1 MDFEFDEKTR
11 KLFSEERMGK
21 LLFSMSLPVIIA
33 IIISAI
39 YNVADTIF
47 IGRSVGQLGVA
58 GIGIGFPIQ
67 LMINSLGILIGLG
80 GASVISRA
88 LGAKDMRKAERT
100 IGTTY
105 LIGVIIYI
113 LFIIATMPFLDKV
126 VSGLGAN
133 SEVAPYALE
142 YLNYIIPG
150 SIFILLA
157 VGAGNLLM
165 AQGKPELAMMQL
177 VVGAILN
184 LILDPIFIFVFKLGV
199 SGAAIATVISQGL
212 SFVMVLYFQFSKMTS
227 IMPKAVDFI
236 KIKLTIVW
244 EIVSLGTP
252 AFLQEVGASILIIVV
267 NNVLNNIGGAA
278 TSSLLAVFG
287 ILNKL
292 LIFLI
297 TPLIGIAQGF
307 MPIAG
312 YNYGAK
318 NFGRIKE
325 AFKLSTISAFIV
337 TLAIVAIVLVF
348 PGAILSIFT
357 NDAALVQIGI
367 IPLRVMYLALP
378 FATFSVVASMYFM
391 GIGKVIPAVVISLS
405 RQTLIL
411 IPILILLSS
420 ILGLKGV
427 WIAFPIADLLSVII
441 AVIWI
446 KTNFRKI
453 TYTEAVAN

>member
-11 KLFSEERMGK
+11 RLFSEEKMGK

-39 YNVADTIF
+39 YNIADTIY

-88 LGAKDMRKAERT
+88 LGANDKRKAERT

-105 LIGVIIYI
+105 LIGFVIYI
-113 LFIIATMPFLDKV
+113 IFIVVTMPFLPSV

-133 SEVAPYALE
+133 GEVAPYALD
-142 YLNYIIPG
+142 YLQYIIPG
-150 SIFILLA
+150 AIFILLA

-177 VVGAILN
+177 VVGAVLN

-212 SFVMVLYFQFSKMTS
+212 SFLLVLYFQFSKITS
-227 IMPKAVDFI
+227 LMPKAIDFI
-236 KIKLTIVW
+236 KLKLKIVW
-244 EIVSLGTP
+244 EILSLGTP
-252 AFLQEVGASILIIVV
+252 AFLQEVGASLLIIVV
-267 NNVLNNIGGAA
+267 NNVLNNMGGTA

-292 LIFLI
+292 LIFMI

-325 AFKLSTISAFIV
+325 AFKLSTISAFVI
-337 TLAIVAIVLVF
+337 TLAIVAVVLIF
-348 PGAILSIFT
+348 LGPILSIFT
-357 NDAALVQIGI
+357 NDIELIQMGVL
-367 IPLRVMYLALP
+367 PLRLMYAALP
-378 FATFSVVASMYFM
+378 FATFSVVAAMYFM
-391 GIGKVIPAVVISLS
+391 GTGKVIPAVVISLS
-405 RQTLIL
+405 RQTLLL
-411 IPILILLSS
+411 IPIMLLLSS
-420 ILGLKGV
+420 VLGLTGV
-427 WIAFPIADLLSVII
+427 WIAFPIADLLSV
-441 AVIWI
+441 ALAALWI
-446 KTNFRKI
+446 RWEFKSLSPL
-453 TYTEAVAN
+453 EAR

>member
-1 MDFEFDEKTR
+1 MDFEFDDKTR
-11 KLFSEERMGK
+11 KLFAEEKMGK
-21 LLFSMSLPVIIA
+21 LLFSMSFPVIIA

-39 YNVADTIF
+39 YNVADTIY
-47 IGRSVGQLGVA
+47 IGRSVGELGVA

-88 LGAKDMRKAERT
+88 LGAKNKKKAERT
-100 IGTTY
+100 VGMTY
-105 LIGVIIYI
+105 LIGVLIYI
-113 LFIIATMPFLDKV
+113 VFIVATMPFLDNV
-126 VSGLGAN
+126 IGGLGAN

-212 SFVMVLYFQFSKMTS
+212 SFLMVLYFQFSKMTS

-236 KIKLTIVW
+236 KIKLNIVW

-267 NNVLNNIGGAA
+267 NNVLSDIGGAA

-325 AFKLSTISAFIV
+325 AFKLSMMSAFFV
-337 TLAIVAIVLVF
+337 TLAIVAIVLIF
-348 PGAILSIFT
+348 PGTILSIFT
-357 NDAALVQIGI
+357 NNAALVQSGI
-367 IPLRVMYLALP
+367 MPLRLMYLALP
-378 FATFSVVASMYFM
+378 FATFSVIASMYFM

-411 IPILILLSS
+411 IPLLLILSS
-420 ILGLKGV
+420 IFGLNGV

-441 AVIWI
+441 AMIWI

-453 TYTEAVAN
+453 NYTEAIAD

>member
-1 MDFEFDEKTR
+1 MI
-11 KLFSEERMGK
+11 
-21 LLFSMSLPVIIA
+21 SL
-33 IIISAI
+33 
-39 YNVADTIF
+39 
-47 IGRSVGQLGVA
+47 
-58 GIGIGFPIQ
+58 
-67 LMINSLGILIGLG
+67 
-80 GASVISRA
+80 
-88 LGAKDMRKAERT
+88 
-100 IGTTY
+100 
-105 LIGVIIYI
+105 
-113 LFIIATMPFLDKV
+113 
-126 VSGLGAN
+126 
-133 SEVAPYALE
+133 
-142 YLNYIIPG
+142 
-150 SIFILLA
+150 
-157 VGAGNLLM
+157 
-165 AQGKPELAMMQL
+165 
-177 VVGAILN
+177 
-184 LILDPIFIFVFKLGV
+184 
-199 SGAAIATVISQGL
+199 
-212 SFVMVLYFQFSKMTS
+212 
-227 IMPKAVDFI
+227 

-348 PGAILSIFT
+348 PGAILSVFT
-357 NDAALVQIGI
+357 NDAALVQTGI

-411 IPILILLSS
+411 IPILMIIIL
-420 ILGLKGV
+420 
-427 WIAFPIADLLSVII
+427 DLL
-441 AVIWI
+441 A
-446 KTNFRKI
+446 
-453 TYTEAVAN
+453 

>member
-33 IIISAI
+33 IIISAV

-113 LFIIATMPFLDKV
+113 IFIIATMSFLDNV

-227 IMPKAVDFI
+227 IMPKAD
-236 KIKLTIVW
+236 
-244 EIVSLGTP
+244 
-252 AFLQEVGASILIIVV
+252 
-267 NNVLNNIGGAA
+267 
-278 TSSLLAVFG
+278 
-287 ILNKL
+287 
-292 LIFLI
+292 
-297 TPLIGIAQGF
+297 
-307 MPIAG
+307 
-312 YNYGAK
+312 
-318 NFGRIKE
+318 
-325 AFKLSTISAFIV
+325 
-337 TLAIVAIVLVF
+337 
-348 PGAILSIFT
+348 
-357 NDAALVQIGI
+357 
-367 IPLRVMYLALP
+367 
-378 FATFSVVASMYFM
+378 
-391 GIGKVIPAVVISLS
+391 
-405 RQTLIL
+405 
-411 IPILILLSS
+411 
-420 ILGLKGV
+420 
-427 WIAFPIADLLSVII
+427 
-441 AVIWI
+441 
-446 KTNFRKI
+446 
-453 TYTEAVAN
+453 